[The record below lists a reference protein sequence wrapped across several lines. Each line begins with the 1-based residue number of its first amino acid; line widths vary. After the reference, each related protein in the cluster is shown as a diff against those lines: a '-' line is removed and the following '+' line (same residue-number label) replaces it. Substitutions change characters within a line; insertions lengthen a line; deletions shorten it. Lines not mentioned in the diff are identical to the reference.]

1 MKPQEEKNEAEKKTV
16 IQQTCEIGTIVYD
29 YNPRKAG
36 AKIVRR
42 VDAPK
47 GYYVTRTNGHYYMI
61 TADKIIIFDIR
72 YNKMKIIREIPYQ
85 LEQLCPNVDKDFLH
99 VMGILQIND
108 KIYFGLYT
116 DIRGLQYDSKRELV
130 ISFALADESPR
141 FSGILSLNDDGVQLC
156 YADIT
161 ADLSDEKYMRQ
172 IYYDEISRTLTIF
185 CFTNTRKI
193 LCYKYNIQTKSFE
206 KTDEKTF
213 RDYGVSDFIR
223 SIYFTDKYYITQ
235 RLHFHFNA
243 LLVENYIDILF
254 RGETEIFKTIN
265 LFHLGIHYP
274 LLSAFSDDDGNI
286 WLYVREYDSQTKQD
300 KYELLKLKLLE

>member
-47 GYYVTRTNGHYYMI
+47 GYYVTRTNGYYYMI

-99 VMGILQIND
+99 VRGIFQINN

-116 DIRGLQYDSKRELV
+116 KIRGLRYAPNKQQV
-130 ISFALADESPR
+130 ISVALADDRPR
-141 FSGILSLNDDGVQLC
+141 FKAFLSLNDDRTQLS

-161 ADLSDEKYMRQ
+161 SDLMEPQEIERMYYYESDEDLLVYQYTNSKMLVRYHYNSNTDHFEKQ
-172 IYYDEISRTLTIF
+172 DEID
-185 CFTNTRKI
+185 
-193 LCYKYNIQTKSFE
+193 IQ
-206 KTDEKTF
+206 
-213 RDYGVSDFIR
+213 DYGFKWDPSTFF
-223 SIYFTDKYYITQ
+223 FTDRYSFANRYD
-235 RLHFHFNA
+235 FHLNSI
-243 LLVENYIDILF
+243 LVKNDLDILF

-286 WLYVREYDSQTKQD
+286 WLYVREYDSETQQD